1 MSAGCVVVGIP
12 WFSRHDIKMTTIL
25 CPLAVCRSQLSS
37 PAPPIYIAT
46 SKSTGIFDNVPD
58 WGYLTFNRWFS
69 TFEDLWYAKETSS
82 SSRLENSLSW
92 GLGRDNRYAK
102 PENLK
107 PEAAVIVP
115 KYLFNSRF
123 NYILINNQ
131 NYDAVA
137 KSWLH
142 HKCFYSLIEL
152 WITWVSHI

>member
-58 WGYLTFNRWFS
+58 WGYLTFNRRFS
-69 TFEDLWYAKETSS
+69 TFGDL
-82 SSRLENSLSW
+82 L
-92 GLGRDNRYAK
+92 YAK

-131 NYDAVA
+131 NYDAVV
-137 KSWLH
+137 KSWPH

-152 WITWVSHI
+152 WITWVSYI